1 MKTNNKLTPIFN
13 GCVLVNETALHDQA
27 VMNALQSCSQNNFE
41 FKGTWVGES
50 VSINDWINSAK

>member
-1 MKTNNKLTPIFN
+1 MQTNNKLIPMFN
-13 GCVLVNETALHDQA
+13 GSVLMNETAIHDQA

-50 VSINDWINSAK
+50 YNISDRD